1 MIRWPASRKGD
12 RKLSVEEEAVVWG
25 YRLFLNREPENPGIV
40 EQVASRLRSW
50 KELRTHFGGSA
61 EYLQA
66 VAGMSRPSLG
76 GHEPPMAIERVED
89 EATVARLLD
98 HVAGAWTHMGKV
110 EPHYSVIT
118 DPRFK
123 PDRIG
128 AYLEEFHASGRQ
140 SLARMHSALARN
152 GLAPAKDAVVFEL
165 GCGVGRITHW
175 LAAEAARVLAVDVS
189 AHHLE
194 LARHHLQAGGVD
206 NVELVR
212 LERVEDIDKLPAC
225 DLFFSVIVLQHN
237 PPPVIAAILGRAFA
251 RLRPGG
257 SPISR
262 CYLSRRLPFR
272 ARGLPRGK
280 PRRPRHGDA
289 RAAAARGDA
298 PGLGPRLRTGRS
310 DRGHLHRHASRRD
323 VEHVPAEEAR
333 RGMTCLPA
341 PAKRKLGLVIDLDT
355 CVGCHACAVA
365 CKEWND
371 GGDFGPL
378 VDENTRGAEPFGVW
392 FNRVHSYEV
401 TRPATECGGEAPAR
415 AGATTMSVHFP
426 RSCLHCETPAADG
439 VSDRSEL
446 QAGRG
451 RHRPRRRGQVHRL
464 PALRLGVSVRRARVQ
479 RAPRHAEVHAVRRPH
494 LQRDAR
500 RADRQPACVL
510 AYPTHARHFG
520 DLGDETSAVSRLV
533 AERDG
538 YALMPELGYRPVNR
552 YLPPRPRRGRASPAT
567 PAPETLDRGQLPP
580 VLRWL
585 DRAVA
590 LNPPMR
596 PALSILFFTTLSG
609 AGYGL
614 WFLCG
619 LVLVHA
625 GHPPCAFPCS
635 SRWRPAS
642 CCHDRPAVFGRPSR
656 QTVAR
661 LAR

>member
-140 SLARMHSALARN
+140 SLARMHSALARI

-257 SPISR
+257 LA
-262 CYLSRRLPFR
+262 YFQ
-272 ARGLPRGK
+272 
-280 PRRPRHGDA
+280 
-289 RAAAARGDA
+289 
-298 PGLGPRLRTGRS
+298 
-310 DRGHLHRHASRRD
+310 
-323 VEHVPAEEAR
+323 VP
-333 RGMTCLPA
+333 T
-341 PAKRKLGLVIDLDT
+341 
-355 CVGCHACAVA
+355 
-365 CKEWND
+365 
-371 GGDFGPL
+371 
-378 VDENTRGAEPFGVW
+378 
-392 FNRVHSYEV
+392 Y
-401 TRPATECGGEAPAR
+401 R
-415 AGATTMSVHFP
+415 AGYRFELEAYLAENLGGHDMEMHVLPQREVMRLASAHDCELVEVIEDTYTGMRPGEMSNTF
-426 RSCLHCETPAADG
+426 L
-439 VSDRSEL
+439 
-446 QAGRG
+446 
-451 RHRPRRRGQVHRL
+451 
-464 PALRLGVSVRRARVQ
+464 LRK
-479 RAPRHAEVHAVRRPH
+479 
-494 LQRDAR
+494 RDA
-500 RADRQPACVL
+500 A
-510 AYPTHARHFG
+510 
-520 DLGDETSAVSRLV
+520 
-533 AERDG
+533 
-538 YALMPELGYRPVNR
+538 
-552 YLPPRPRRGRASPAT
+552 
-567 PAPETLDRGQLPP
+567 
-580 VLRWL
+580 
-585 DRAVA
+585 
-590 LNPPMR
+590 
-596 PALSILFFTTLSG
+596 
-609 AGYGL
+609 
-614 WFLCG
+614 
-619 LVLVHA
+619 
-625 GHPPCAFPCS
+625 
-635 SRWRPAS
+635 
-642 CCHDRPAVFGRPSR
+642 
-656 QTVAR
+656 
-661 LAR
+661 